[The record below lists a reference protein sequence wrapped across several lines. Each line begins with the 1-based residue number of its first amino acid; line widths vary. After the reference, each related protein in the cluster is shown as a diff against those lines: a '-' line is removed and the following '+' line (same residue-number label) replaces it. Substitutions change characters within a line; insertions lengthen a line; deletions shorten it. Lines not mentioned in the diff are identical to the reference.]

1 MEVRTFLS
9 TDMMFAHTPAS
20 DSLNLEIPP
29 LTFDRVYSRHITTSD
44 FSLFKLPVEIS
55 SRVLDYLTKK
65 DLTTLSLVD
74 HDCLRLAMP
83 SNFKDVKLCFDPA
96 KPQSLLAN
104 HLFSIT
110 EQYAP
115 SHPSLDMPSCIRRLT
130 ITTDPLAQCPP
141 CRSARVTEHISPSE
155 NQDIHLISFIQSVSN
170 ILEKSLPNL
179 HILDWNLPTSISSP
193 TLQSIFASPAKHL
206 RLEGVVLHEHN
217 GFCLDN
223 DQLPLE
229 TLSLNVSFT
238 SYSDKS
244 PHFFDNIFRRTRSTL
259 RQLRWTGNLDA
270 EQIYLADE
278 GISFPCLRSL
288 TLDTISC
295 NSDNILDLFLGP
307 GTRVE
312 TLAMDTMTPSTSTFF
327 GTRGYMSTLK
337 HLCWLIHDQGEFAP
351 LDKIL
356 LFIADNSQLETLHI
370 PGPLSPSFLSRS
382 LLPTLTQCFTSL
394 TSLHL
399 VWASADIQEEA
410 LEAIATMNSLRHL
423 WLSAGNQDGLRST
436 WQINHQCIITLL
448 APLTRL
454 ATLAFS
460 RDTYVE
466 NAHPLAPRSCDYYSS
481 RMLPV
486 GVDVSKYLST
496 DDYATYQ
503 GKNVDID
510 KARAQQTAMLRLAWE
525 SWHAEQMIDI
535 GRQYAIAFPSLHWF
549 FVGQLAFASA
559 SHGFDFAQYPPRR
572 DPCLTSLQKK
582 MSVTLWR
589 PI

>member
-1 MEVRTFLS
+1 MELRTFLS
-9 TDMMFAHTPAS
+9 VDMMFDHTPAS
-20 DSLNLEIPP
+20 DSLTLEIPP
-29 LTFDRVYSRHITTSD
+29 LTFDRVYSRHITTSA

-55 SRVLDYLTKK
+55 SRVLDYLTNK

-74 HDCLRLAMP
+74 RDCLHLAML
-83 SNFKDVKLCFDPA
+83 SNFKDVKLWFDPA
-96 KPQSLLAN
+96 KPHSLLAN
-104 HLFSIT
+104 HLSSIT
-110 EQYAP
+110 GQYAP

-130 ITTDPLAQCPP
+130 ITTDPFAQDPP
-141 CRSARVTEHISPSE
+141 IRSTRVTEHISPSE
-155 NQDIHLISFIQSVSN
+155 NQDIHLISFIQTVSN
-170 ILEKSLPNL
+170 IVEKSLPNL
-179 HILDWNLPTSISSP
+179 HILDWNLPTAISSP
-193 TLQSIFASPAKHL
+193 TLRSIFASPARHL
-206 RLEGVVLHEHN
+206 RLDGVVVHEHDS
-217 GFCLDN
+217 FCLDN

-229 TLSLNVSFT
+229 TLSLDVSFT
-238 SYSDKS
+238 SPSNKA
-244 PHFFDNIFRRTRSTL
+244 PHFFDNIIRRTHSTL

-270 EQIYLADE
+270 EQIYFAND
-278 GISFPCLRSL
+278 GIDFPCLRSI

-295 NSDNILDLFLGP
+295 NSDNILGLFFGP
-307 GTRVE
+307 RTRVE

-337 HLCWLIHDQGEFAP
+337 HFCWLIHDQGEFAP
-351 LDKIL
+351 HDKIL

-370 PGPLSPSFLSRS
+370 PGALSPSFLSRS
-382 LLPTLTQCFTSL
+382 LLPILAQCFTSL

-399 VWASADIQEEA
+399 VWASSDIQEEA

-423 WLSAGNQDGLRST
+423 WLSAGNQDGLRNT

-448 APLTRL
+448 SPLTRL
-454 ATLAFS
+454 TTLAFS
-460 RDTYVE
+460 RDTYAE

-481 RMLPV
+481 RMLPA

-496 DDYATYQ
+496 DDFVTYQ
-503 GKNVDID
+503 GKDVDFD

-535 GRQYAIAFPSLHWF
+535 GRQYAIAFPNLHWL
-549 FVGQLAFASA
+549 FVGQLAFTSA
-559 SHGFDFAQYPPRR
+559 SHGFDFALQPPRR
-572 DPCLTSLQKK
+572 DPCVTSVQKK